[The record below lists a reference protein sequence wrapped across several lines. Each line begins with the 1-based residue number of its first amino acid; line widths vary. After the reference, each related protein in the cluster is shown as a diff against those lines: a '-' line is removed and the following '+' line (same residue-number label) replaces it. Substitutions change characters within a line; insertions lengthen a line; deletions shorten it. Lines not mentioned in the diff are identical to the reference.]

1 MVSSTLAQTIWP
13 RPTSAPLA
21 ALGRDALLVTAFSLL
36 NALCAQIFFLL
47 PGTPIPVTGQ
57 TFGVLLTG
65 ALLGPRLGALS
76 LMLYLIEGAAG
87 LPFFFGGTFGLAH
100 ILGPTG
106 GYLLSYPLAAGLI
119 GWLAGRGWDRKPL
132 LMLAAML
139 LGSAVI
145 YAFGAS
151 QLAHYVGHAK
161 AISGGVLPFLP
172 GDALKALLAAG
183 LLPAGWKLLGQ
194 KRG

>member
-1 MVSSTLAQTIWP
+1 MISSTLAQTVWP
-13 RPTSAPLA
+13 RSTSAPIA
-21 ALGRDALLVTAFSLL
+21 AWSRDALLVTAFGLL

-76 LMLYLIEGAAG
+76 LILYLIEGAAG

-106 GYLLSYPLAAGLI
+106 GYLLSYPLAAGLV
-119 GWLAGRGWDRKPL
+119 GWLAGRGWDRKPFT
-132 LMLAAML
+132 MLASML
-139 LGSAVI
+139 LGSVVI
-145 YAFGAS
+145 YALGAS
-151 QLAHYVGHAK
+151 QLAHFVGASK
-161 AISGGVLPFLP
+161 AMSGGVLPFLP
-172 GDALKALLAAG
+172 GDALKALLAAV
-183 LLPAGWKLLGQ
+183 LLPVGWKLLGQ

>member
-13 RPTSAPLA
+13 RSTSAPLA
-21 ALGRDALLVTAFSLL
+21 ALGQDALLVTGFSLL

-76 LMLYLIEGAAG
+76 LMLYLIEGTVG

-106 GYLLSYPLAAGLI
+106 GYLLSYPLAAGLV
-119 GWLAGRGWDRKPL
+119 GWLAVRGWDRKPL
-132 LMLAAML
+132 TMLAAMF

-145 YAFGAS
+145 YTFGAS
-151 QLAHYVGHAK
+151 QLAHFVGASK
-161 AISGGVLPFLP
+161 AVSSGVLPFLP
-172 GDALKALLAAG
+172 GDVLKAILAAG